1 MSDKVYIYVVTPR
14 HISDDQC
21 KYQGAIVEDYSRR
34 TGIATLLVDV
44 SEIDADYSVEHHS
57 YLDEAWGQVMRI
69 NEYTLDIAYCR
80 WNDHHII
87 NDDEVCSRL
96 EELK

>member
-44 SEIDADYSVEHHS
+44 SEIDTEYTVEHHS
-57 YLDEAWGQVMRI
+57 YVDEAWGQLMTI
-69 NEYTLDIAYCR
+69 NEYTLDIAYCK